1 MSVAPVFIRSLTL
14 VWRSVASVA
23 DLTPL
28 ESFYLRIGTGPNPKF
43 RESSEWE
50 ATMSRDKSAG
60 NDKQSGR
67 KKVDWKGL
75 EVVNPDAAG
84 IDVGGSEHWV
94 SINPER
100 DPEPVRRFG
109 CFTADLREMA
119 RWLVEKGVRSV
130 AMQST
135 GVYWMPVLEV
145 LEQHGLQVRLVNA
158 QHTKNVPGR
167 KSDVQECQWLR
178 KLHAFGLLN
187 NSFQPTDEI
196 RIVRTLW
203 RQRGNLVA
211 EASSTIQRMQKAL
224 TEMNVQLSN
233 VLSDLS
239 GVSGMK
245 IIGAILDGERDPW
258 ALAALVEPGVKA
270 TRDDIVKSLEG
281 NWREELLF
289 VLRQE
294 VELYHVYQ
302 KKIAECDRRLH
313 KHLKSFEPR
322 VDLKAQPLG
331 PKPQGKKGSRNA
343 PQFDLRS
350 ELYRI
355 TGIDWAQINGIDVLT
370 AQTVMAEA
378 GADLSAFPSERHF
391 SSWLGLCPTNE
402 QSGGK
407 ILNRRTRKVVNRA
420 SVAFRMAASTLLRSQ
435 SYLGAQY
442 RRLRTRLG
450 APKAITAMARKLAC
464 LFYRLIKHGQQYV
477 DKGTEYYDA
486 RYREQ
491 QIRSLAKRAQ
501 KLGLQLVR
509 PETV

>member
-1 MSVAPVFIRSLTL
+1 MMRANKPTGKPKKSVS
-14 VWRSVASVA
+14 
-23 DLTPL
+23 
-28 ESFYLRIGTGPNPKF
+28 
-43 RESSEWE
+43 
-50 ATMSRDKSAG
+50 
-60 NDKQSGR
+60 
-67 KKVDWKGL
+67 KKVDWKAL
-75 EVVNPDAAG
+75 EIVHPDAAG

-94 SINPER
+94 AISPDR

-109 CFTADLREMA
+109 CFTADLREMG

-135 GVYWMPVLEV
+135 GVYWMPVFEV
-145 LEQHGLQVRLVNA
+145 LEQHGLEVYLVNA

-167 KSDVQECQWLR
+167 KNDVEECQWLL

-196 RIVRTLW
+196 RIARTLW

-211 EASSTIQRMQKAL
+211 EASSVIQRMQKVL

-239 GVSGMK
+239 GTSGMN
-245 IIGAILDGERDPW
+245 IIQAILKGERDPW
-258 ALAALVEPGVKA
+258 QLAAMVEPGVKA
-270 TRDDIVKSLEG
+270 TPEDIAKSLEG

-289 VLRQE
+289 VLRQH
-294 VELYHVYQ
+294 VELYQIYQ
-302 KKIAECDRRLH
+302 EKINDCDLQLR
-313 KHLKSFEPR
+313 KHLETLGSKIDPQTQPIGPR
-322 VDLKAQPLG
+322 
-331 PKPQGKKGSRNA
+331 PKGKHSSRNA
-343 PQFDLRS
+343 PAFDLRS

-355 TGIDWAQINGIDVLT
+355 TGIDWSQINGIDVLT
-370 AQTVMAEA
+370 AQTVIAEA
-378 GADLSAFPSERHF
+378 GADLSAFPNEKQF
-391 SSWLGLCPTNE
+391 ASWLGLCPTNQ
-402 QSGGK
+402 QSGKK

-420 SVAFRMAASTLLRSQ
+420 TVAFRNAAMTLLRSQ

-464 LFYRLIKHGQQYV
+464 LFYRLIKHGQPYV
-477 DKGTEYYDA
+477 DKGTEYYEA

-491 QIRSLAKRAQ
+491 QIRSLTKRAQ
-501 KLGLQLVR
+501 KLGLQLVI
-509 PETV
+509 PKTA

>member
-1 MSVAPVFIRSLTL
+1 LAARCLLGGGSDPVGEFLICESEPGRVQIESVN
-14 VWRSVASVA
+14 
-23 DLTPL
+23 L
-28 ESFYLRIGTGPNPKF
+28 ELIMNRNNPP
-43 RESSEWE
+43 
-50 ATMSRDKSAG
+50 G

-67 KKVDWKGL
+67 RKVDWKGL
-75 EVVNPDAAG
+75 DVVHPDAAG

-94 SINPER
+94 AINPER
-100 DPEPVRRFG
+100 DSEPVRRFG

-135 GVYWMPVLEV
+135 GVYWMPVFEI
-145 LEQHGLQVRLVNA
+145 LEQHGLKVHLVNA

-167 KSDVQECQWLR
+167 KSDIQECQWLL

-187 NSFQPTDEI
+187 NSFQPTNEI
-196 RIVRTLW
+196 RTARTLW

-211 EASSTIQRMQKAL
+211 AASSAIQRMQKVL

-245 IIGAILDGERDPW
+245 IIRAILGGERDPW
-258 ALAALVEPGVKA
+258 ALAALADRGVKA
-270 TRDDIVKSLEG
+270 TQDDIAKSLEG

-289 VLRQE
+289 VLGQE
-294 VELYHVYQ
+294 VEIYHIYQ
-302 KKIAECDRRLH
+302 KKIAECDRQLR
-313 KHLKSFEPR
+313 KHLKSFEAR
-322 VDLKAQPLG
+322 VDVQAQPLG
-331 PKPQGKKGSRNA
+331 PKPKGKRSSRNA
-343 PQFDLRS
+343 PQFDLRT

-370 AQTVMAEA
+370 AQTVIAEA
-378 GADLSAFPSERHF
+378 GADLNAFPSERHF

-420 SVAFRMAASTLLRSQ
+420 TVAFRNAASTLLRSQ

-450 APKAITAMARKLAC
+450 APKATTAMARKLAC

-477 DKGTEYYDA
+477 DKGTEYYEA

-491 QIRSLAKRAQ
+491 QIRSLEKRAH
-501 KLGLQLVR
+501 KLGFQLVA
-509 PETV
+509 PEPV

>member
-1 MSVAPVFIRSLTL
+1 MSANKPTGAKKK
-14 VWRSVASVA
+14 SV
-23 DLTPL
+23 P
-28 ESFYLRIGTGPNPKF
+28 
-43 RESSEWE
+43 
-50 ATMSRDKSAG
+50 
-60 NDKQSGR
+60 
-67 KKVDWKGL
+67 KKVDWKAL
-75 EVVNPDAAG
+75 EVVHPDAAG

-94 SINPER
+94 AVSPDR

-119 RWLVEKGVRSV
+119 RWLGEKGVRSV

-135 GVYWMPVLEV
+135 GVYWMPVFEILEQQGLEV
-145 LEQHGLQVRLVNA
+145 YLVNA

-167 KSDVQECQWLR
+167 KSDIQECQWLL

-196 RIVRTLW
+196 RIARTLW
-203 RQRGNLVA
+203 RHRGNLVA
-211 EASSTIQRMQKAL
+211 EASSVVQRMQKVL

-245 IIGAILDGERDPW
+245 IIQAILDGARDPGE
-258 ALAALVEPGVKA
+258 LAALVDPGVKA
-270 TRDDIVKSLEG
+270 TPEDIVKSLEG

-289 VLRQE
+289 VLRQH
-294 VELYHVYQ
+294 VEFYQIYQ
-302 KKIAECDRRLH
+302 KKIRACDLQLR
-313 KHLKSFEPR
+313 KHLQSLGSKL
-322 VDLKAQPLG
+322 DLQAQPLG
-331 PKPQGKKGSRNA
+331 PRPKRKQLRRNA
-343 PQFDLRS
+343 PAFDLRT

-355 TGIDWAQINGIDVLT
+355 TGIDWSQINGIDVLT
-370 AQTVMAEA
+370 AQTVISEA
-378 GADLSAFPSERHF
+378 GADWSAFPSEKPLA
-391 SSWLGLCPTNE
+391 SWLGLCPTNPP
-402 QSGGK
+402 SGKK
-407 ILNRRTRKVVNRA
+407 ILNRRTRKVVHRA
-420 SVAFRMAASTLLRSQ
+420 TVAFRNAATTLRRSQ
-435 SYLGAQY
+435 SYLGAPS

-477 DKGTEYYDA
+477 DQGTEYYEA

-501 KLGLQLVR
+501 KLGLQLVI
-509 PETV
+509 PKTA

>member
-1 MSVAPVFIRSLTL
+1 MQKEKA
-14 VWRSVASVA
+14 
-23 DLTPL
+23 
-28 ESFYLRIGTGPNPKF
+28 TGPQKG
-43 RESSEWE
+43 
-50 ATMSRDKSAG
+50 AA
-60 NDKQSGR
+60 R
-67 KKVDWKGL
+67 KKVDWKAL
-75 EVVNPDAAG
+75 DIVHPEAAG

-94 SINPER
+94 AVSPDC

-119 RWLVEKGVRSV
+119 RWLIDKGVRSV

-145 LEQHGLQVRLVNA
+145 LEQHGLEVYLVNA
-158 QHTKNVPGR
+158 RHTKNLPGR
-167 KSDVQECQWLR
+167 KSDMQECQWLL

-187 NSFQPTDEI
+187 NSFQPTNEI
-196 RIVRTLW
+196 RVARTLW
-203 RQRGNLVA
+203 RQRGSLVA
-211 EASSTIQRMQKAL
+211 GAGSAIQRMQKVL
-224 TEMNVQLSN
+224 TEMNIQLGN

-245 IIGAILDGERDPW
+245 IIGAILEGEREPW
-258 ALAALVEPGVKA
+258 ELAALARPEVKA
-270 TRDDIVKSLEG
+270 TREDIAKSLDG

-289 VLRQE
+289 LLKQE
-294 VELYHVYQ
+294 VELYRFYQ
-302 KKIAECDRRLH
+302 KRIIDCDLELR
-313 KHLKSFEPR
+313 KHLESFGST
-322 VDLKAQPLG
+322 VDIRAQPLG
-331 PKPQGKKGSRNA
+331 PKPKGKKGSRNA
-343 PQFDLRS
+343 PQFDLRT

-370 AQTVMAEA
+370 AQTVIAEA
-378 GADLSAFPSERHF
+378 GADLSAFPSEKQF
-391 SSWLGLCPTNE
+391 ASWLGLCPTNE

-420 SVAFRMAASTLLRSQ
+420 SVAFRNAAATLLRSQ

-464 LFYRLIKHGQQYV
+464 LFYRLVKRGQQYV
-477 DKGTEYYDA
+477 DKGTAYYEA

-491 QIRSLAKRAQ
+491 QIRALAKRAQ
-501 KLGLQLVR
+501 KLGLQLVI
-509 PETV
+509 PTAP